1 MAGHRIERVN
11 EQLRRE
17 LSQIVVGEVKDPR
30 IGAVTVTRVQTAP
43 DLTLA
48 RVFIHITGDDAER
61 KETMTGLR
69 AATPFIR
76 TTLGQRLPMRRV
88 PELRF
93 EPDRNLEHA
102 LRIEELLRDAA
113 PPPPPELPEST
124 EAPDPAAGDE
134 GGEGDD
140 GGGAE

>member
-30 IGAVTVTRVQTAP
+30 VGPVTVTRVVTAP

-48 RVFIHITGDDAER
+48 RVYVQVTGDESDR
-61 KETMTGLR
+61 KETMAGLHG
-69 AATPFIR
+69 ATPFIR
-76 TTLGQRLPMRRV
+76 TVLGQRLPMRRV

-93 EPDRNLEHA
+93 EVDRNLEHA
-102 LRIEELLRDAA
+102 LRIEELLREVAPGDPGDAPGGA
-113 PPPPPELPEST
+113 
-124 EAPDPAAGDE
+124 E
-134 GGEGDD
+134 GAE
-140 GGGAE
+140 GGGAGDGRE

>member
-1 MAGHRIERVN
+1 MAGHRIERLN

-17 LSQIVVGEVKDPR
+17 VSQIVVGEVKDPR
-30 IGAVTVTRVQTAP
+30 VGPVTVTRVVTAP

-48 RVFIHITGDDAER
+48 RIYVQLTGDDADR
-61 KETMTGLR
+61 RETLKGLQ

-76 TTLGQRLPMRRV
+76 TTLGQRLPLRRV

-102 LRIEELLRDAA
+102 LRIEELLKEAA
-113 PPPPPELPEST
+113 PPAEDESGDGAVDD
-124 EAPDPAAGDE
+124 EAAGEDA
-134 GGEGDD
+134 G
-140 GGGAE
+140 

>member
-61 KETMTGLR
+61 KETMAGLS

-102 LRIEELLRDAA
+102 LRIEELLRETA
-113 PPPPPELPEST
+113 PPPPPAPTESR
-124 EAPDPAAGDE
+124 DPADGDE
-134 GGEGDD
+134 TGEGED
-140 GGGAE
+140 GGGAG

>member
-48 RVFIHITGDDAER
+48 RVFIHIMGDDAER
-61 KETMTGLR
+61 NETMAGLS

-102 LRIEELLRDAA
+102 LRIEELLREAI
-113 PPPPPELPEST
+113 PPPSPEST
-124 EAPDPAAGDE
+124 EARDPTVGDE
-134 GGEGDD
+134 GDEGNH